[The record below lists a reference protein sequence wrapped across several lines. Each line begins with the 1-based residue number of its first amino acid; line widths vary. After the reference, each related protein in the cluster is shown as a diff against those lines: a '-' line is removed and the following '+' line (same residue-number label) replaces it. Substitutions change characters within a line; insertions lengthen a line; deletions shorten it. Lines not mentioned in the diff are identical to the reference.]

1 MKNILLAD
9 DHSIV
14 RMGVRTL
21 LKNGLPEYVVDEA
34 EDEKVI
40 ETRVKEKKY
49 QLIILDI
56 DIPQGDFV
64 KLMHWLLTVTPDT
77 NILIFSMHEE
87 NIYGQRCLQLGARG
101 YLHKSASDAVILAAI
116 NRVLSGKKYISPDLA
131 ELLTDTKSGDANL
144 NPLLRLSL
152 REMEIILLLNKGK
165 TLAEICETLQIQYST
180 ASTFKHRIL
189 EKLNIKN
196 MHSLYK
202 FMQSYN
208 LDAY

>member
-21 LKNGLPEYVVDEA
+21 LKNGLPEYIVDEA

-77 NILIFSMHEE
+77 NILIFSMHKE
-87 NIYGQRCLQLGARG
+87 NIYGQRCLHLGARG
-101 YLHKSASDAVILAAI
+101 YLHKSATDAVILAAI
-116 NRVLSGKKYISPDLA
+116 KRVLSGKKYISPDLA

>member
-21 LKNGLPEYVVDEA
+21 LQKGLPEYIVDEA
-34 EDEKVI
+34 EDEKEI

-77 NILIFSMHEE
+77 T
-87 NIYGQRCLQLGARG
+87 Y
-101 YLHKSASDAVILAAI
+101 
-116 NRVLSGKKYISPDLA
+116 
-131 ELLTDTKSGDANL
+131 
-144 NPLLRLSL
+144 
-152 REMEIILLLNKGK
+152 
-165 TLAEICETLQIQYST
+165 
-180 ASTFKHRIL
+180 
-189 EKLNIKN
+189 
-196 MHSLYK
+196 
-202 FMQSYN
+202 
-208 LDAY
+208 